1 MGGHR
6 YSETVTG
13 MASTPDNHGQPAAS
27 TPFHF
32 PSPTPAVS
40 PSSAGVG
47 PKRSARRCNFWRSKL
62 YTDAA
67 FSPRIR
73 RASSTGQSQKVSRS
87 HWRVWGHVPSGW
99 GKSLPHMMF
108 PTPISKRRAISRR
121 RVLDDPMKTLRSK
134 YSLGS
139 IFNFGAMS
147 PIFLVACSFMYAM
160 SDLHKRSAAH
170 HDPPS

>member
-1 MGGHR
+1 
-6 YSETVTG
+6 
-13 MASTPDNHGQPAAS
+13 
-27 TPFHF
+27 
-32 PSPTPAVS
+32 
-40 PSSAGVG
+40 
-47 PKRSARRCNFWRSKL
+47 KL

-160 SDLHKRSAAH
+160 SDLHRRSAAH
-170 HDPPS
+170 HEPPSVIANLRSGWRSKAPDQSRNHIG